1 MTIRRAAVWILRL
14 EWSAN
19 QTEYL
24 VHVRTNGTVELEE
37 SPALAELLPPEQ
49 GGHEIDLRAALA
61 EDVLEDERRNVPELL
76 CDYTRKVKLP
86 RRVLK
91 QILRARRRG
100 YHRDHSKL
108 PHGHP
113 WRGASMDPLAGTI
126 DKALEELFWRDWVE
140 FLDIRPM
147 RRTDLTI
154 PQSKRPPKNS
164 ELNFPSGAGSP
175 KRF

>member
-1 MTIRRAAVWILRL
+1 MTSRRAAVWIFRL
-14 EWSAN
+14 EESAN
-19 QTEYL
+19 VTEYL
-24 VHVRTNGTVELEE
+24 VHVWPNGKVELEE
-37 SPALAELLPPEQ
+37 SPALAELLPPEK
-49 GGHEIDLRAALA
+49 GGYEIDLRAALA
-61 EDVLEDERRNVPELL
+61 EDRLDDERRNVPDLL

-86 RRVLK
+86 RRVLI

-126 DKALEELFWRDWVE
+126 DKALEKILWREWVE
-140 FLDIRPM
+140 FLVVRPM

-154 PQSKRPPKNS
+154 PQRNQSPRNS
-164 ELNFPSGAGSP
+164 ELNFPSGAGSL